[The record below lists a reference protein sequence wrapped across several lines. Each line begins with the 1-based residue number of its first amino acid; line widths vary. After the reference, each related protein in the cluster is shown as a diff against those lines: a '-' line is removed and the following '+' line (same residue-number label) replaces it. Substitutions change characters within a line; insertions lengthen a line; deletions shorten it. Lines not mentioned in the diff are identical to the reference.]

1 MLLRI
6 ICPIISCKF
15 VIDSILFAF
24 QAYGGIIQLSAGMER
39 ASNIAK
45 ISRAECYFSST
56 ILNIMLLF

>member
-15 VIDSILFAF
+15 VIDSILFVF
-24 QAYGGIIQLSAGMER
+24 QAYGGIILSAGMER
-39 ASNIAK
+39 ATNIAK
-45 ISRAECYFSST
+45 ISPAECYFSST

>member
-15 VIDSILFAF
+15 VIDSILFVF
-24 QAYGGIIQLSAGMER
+24 QAYRGIILSAGMER
-39 ASNIAK
+39 ATNIAK
-45 ISRAECYFSST
+45 ISRAECCFAST